1 LVNALMALPF
11 ALRILVP
18 TLRETAQTYGR
29 LSGALGLSGVALWRC
44 VLLPRACP
52 QIGFAAGLTAALSIG
67 DLGVIALFADPDR
80 ATLPLQ
86 MYRLMG
92 SYRTDA
98 AAGAALI
105 LLVLAFGLFWVM
117 DYWGRRNVIAE

>member
-1 LVNALMALPF
+1 
-11 ALRILVP
+11 
-18 TLRETAQTYGR
+18 
-29 LSGALGLSGVALWRC
+29 LS
-44 VLLPRACP
+44 
-52 QIGFAAGLTAALSIG
+52 FG

-80 ATLPLQ
+80 ATLPLH
-86 MYRLMG
+86 MSRLMG